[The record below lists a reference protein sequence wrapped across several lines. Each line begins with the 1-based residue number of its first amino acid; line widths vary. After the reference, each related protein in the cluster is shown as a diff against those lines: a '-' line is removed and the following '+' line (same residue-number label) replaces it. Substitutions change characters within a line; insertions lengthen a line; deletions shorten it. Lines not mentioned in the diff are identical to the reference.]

1 MKTVKRISLVLAAL
15 LGMAVTGMGQGSTF
29 FFFSS
34 PQSWIG
40 QGESFTAAA
49 TNGFAIT
56 AQRNAD
62 NGVSLSITDGT
73 RSWFLDFAAP
83 GDAPLTVAQYNNAT
97 IWPLQSPTS
106 PGMNFSGNGR
116 TDTTLIGYFNVLNVE
131 YGPGNTINHFDADF
145 LQYDEGQPAAWN
157 QGSIRFDGF
166 APVPE
171 PGTIPLIAAG
181 VLALFAMN
189 WRRQNH

>member
-1 MKTVKRISLVLAAL
+1 MKTAKRISLILAAL
-15 LGMAVTGMGQGSTF
+15 VGFAVTGLSQGSTLF
-29 FFFSS
+29 SFSS

-56 AQRNAD
+56 ALRNVD
-62 NGVSLSITDGT
+62 NGVSLSISDGT
-73 RSWFLDFAAP
+73 RYWFLDFAAP
-83 GDAPLTVAQYNNAT
+83 GDAPLAAGQYNNAT
-97 IWPLQSPTS
+97 RWPFQDPGS
-106 PGMNFSGNGR
+106 PGMNFAGNGR
-116 TDTTLIGYFNVLNVE
+116 TDNTLIGYFNVLTVE
-131 YGPGNTINHFDADF
+131 YGPGNTINRFDADF
-145 LQYDEGQPAAWN
+145 LQYDEGQPSAWN

-181 VLALFAMN
+181 VLALVAMN
-189 WRRQNH
+189 WRRQSR